1 MSGQRP
7 PAGRGHLMIVR
18 GPQPPGLSR
27 RSAMLA
33 AGAGLATPGLA
44 RAQAARGP
52 GAWPERPVNLV
63 VGFPPGGQTD
73 LAARVLQNALQAA
86 LGQPVVV
93 DNRPGA
99 GGNIATEQVL
109 RARPDGY
116 TLSVGNVGTFVLNP
130 HTMPG
135 MTFDPLELVPI
146 GLMPAFGQRFA
157 PANDTHPTLAAA
169 A

>member
-7 PAGRGHLMIVR
+7 PAGRRHLMIIR

-44 RAQAARGP
+44 P
-52 GAWPERPVNLV
+52 
-63 VGFPPGGQTD
+63 
-73 LAARVLQNALQAA
+73 RVLQNALQAA
-86 LGQPVVV
+86 LGQPVPIE
-93 DNRPGA
+93 NRGGA

-116 TLSVGNVGTFVLNP
+116 TLCVGNVGTFVLNP